1 MGIYQENILDKSNP
15 PTSFGV
21 FKPVGHTLIAFYK
34 ADERQAAQE
43 KLSGLGFAPSSM
55 VVYTAA
61 EMQAQV
67 DAEMLA
73 KSPMAN
79 FGYELELVRLHG
91 DLAQKGCSF
100 LVVDAPTEALAEQV
114 AGLVRA
120 IQPATAQHYGRFMIE
135 DLTEEPPGRMQ
146 DRDAHPV

>member
-1 MGIYQENILDKSNP
+1 MNKSEP

-21 FKPVGHTLIAFYK
+21 FKPVGHTLIAFYT
-34 ADERQAAQE
+34 ADELQAAQQQ
-43 KLSGLGFAPSSM
+43 LTGMGFEPSSM
-55 VVYTAA
+55 VHYTAA

-67 DAEMLA
+67 DAELLA
-73 KSPMAN
+73 PSPMAN

-114 AGLVRA
+114 AELVRA
-120 IQPATAQHYGRFMIE
+120 VQPATAQHYGRFMIE
-135 DLTEEPPGRMQ
+135 DLTEDPPGRMRE
-146 DRDAHPV
+146 RDAHPV